1 MTISI
6 PSGGVQQTE
15 KLMTGTQ
22 AVAQAVRLADVDVT
36 AAYPIRPYDG
46 VMQAV
51 AKLIANGEL
60 DAEYIV
66 AEGEHSQFEICK
78 HASAV
83 GSTRVR
89 RFLGCGLDVRYGVT
103 RCHPDAPSSGRSHD
117 RQPRAGRSWG
127 FRGRAQRRDVRA

>member
-1 MTISI
+1 MTITK

-22 AVAQAVRLADVDVT
+22 AVAQAVRLADVDVM

-83 GSTRVR
+83 GSRV
-89 RFLGCGLDVRYGVT
+89 FVG
-103 RCHPDAPSSGRSHD
+103 SSGV
-117 RQPRAGRSWG
+117 GWM
-127 FRGRAQRRDVRA
+127 